1 MCEPC
6 WMGVLLEWMTVVE
19 ATLLWGTGLGANAR
33 GRVAGLSA
41 CCLLVWARCV
51 LTMADD
57 V

>member
-1 MCEPC
+1 
-6 WMGVLLEWMTVVE
+6 MGVLLEWMTVVE